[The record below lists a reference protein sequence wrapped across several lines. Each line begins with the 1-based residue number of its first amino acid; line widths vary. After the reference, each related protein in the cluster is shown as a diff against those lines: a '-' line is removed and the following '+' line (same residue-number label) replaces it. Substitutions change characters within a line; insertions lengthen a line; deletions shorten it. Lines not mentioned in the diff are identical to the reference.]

1 MIDDGKKTTET
12 MTAATNSTD
21 FGRVENDGTVL
32 VKMPDGSE
40 KQVGQWAAGDP
51 NDGLSFYIRK
61 FHEIENEISLTL
73 QRLREGKGNADTAF
87 KLIDRVKTNLENP
100 TFVGDLSILVSKIEE
115 LQVIAAVKK
124 AEFSAAKAIAKEKA
138 MEKRRHLVEEAEKLV
153 SSKQWKVTTK
163 RFKEIVEEWK
173 KLSHGAKSEE
183 QALWKRF
190 SSARSAFD
198 KTRRQYFSNLESTRK
213 EANKIKSEIVSQAKA
228 IAESKDWNETANKFR
243 NLMTKWKSAPILER
257 KEEQKLWKEF
267 KLAQDIFFAART
279 AAFSVLDAEHAKN
292 LEAKKLLLERA
303 EKILPITD
311 VKSARNALKPIQAE
325 WSKVG
330 HVSRKDKEKIES
342 RLKAVEEAIRNAEKN
357 ESNRTDP
364 AKSAR
369 AQSTMELLEVKLSK
383 TEKERDE
390 ALTKGDT
397 KKAETLALT
406 IESQKMLL
414 DATKNALAE
423 FTR

>member
-1 MIDDGKKTTET
+1 MTTST
-12 MTAATNSTD
+12 SSTD

-51 NDGLSFYIRK
+51 NDGLAFYIRK
-61 FHEIENEISLTL
+61 YHEIENELSLAL
-73 QRLREGKGNADTAF
+73 QRLKEGKGNADAVF
-87 KLIDRVKTNLENP
+87 KLIERVKTSLETPN
-100 TFVGDLSILVSKIEE
+100 FVGDLNILSSKIGE
-115 LQVIAAVKK
+115 LQVLAAVKK

-138 MEKRRHLVEEAEKLV
+138 MEKRKQLVEEAEKLIN
-153 SSKQWKVTTK
+153 SKQWKVTTQ

-173 KLSHGAKSEE
+173 KLPHGAKSEE

-190 SSARSAFD
+190 SAARSAFD
-198 KTRRQYFSNLESTRK
+198 KTRRQYFSTLESGRK
-213 EANKIKSEIVSQAKA
+213 EASKIKSEIVSQAKA
-228 IAESKDWNETANKFR
+228 IADSKEWNDTANKFR
-243 NLMTKWKSAPILER
+243 NLMAKWKSAPILER

-267 KLAQDIFFAART
+267 KLAQDVFFAART
-279 AAFSVLDAEHAKN
+279 AALSVLDEEHSKN
-292 LEAKKLLLERA
+292 LEAKKVLAEKA

-311 VKSARNALKPIQAE
+311 IKSARQALKPIQEE
-325 WSKVG
+325 WSKIG
-330 HVSRKDKEKIES
+330 HVSRKDKDKIES

-357 ESNRTDP
+357 ELNRTDP

-369 AQSTMELLEVKLSK
+369 AQSTMELIEAKLIK
-383 TEKERDE
+383 TEKERE
-390 ALTKGDT
+390 SAISSGDT
-397 KKAETLALT
+397 KKAEKLALT

-414 DATKNALAE
+414 EATKTALAD

>member
-1 MIDDGKKTTET
+1 MTTST
-12 MTAATNSTD
+12 SSTD

-51 NDGLSFYIRK
+51 NDGLAFYIRK
-61 FHEIENEISLTL
+61 YHEIENELSLAL
-73 QRLREGKGNADTAF
+73 QRLKEGKGNADAVF
-87 KLIDRVKTNLENP
+87 KLIDRVKTSLETPN
-100 TFVGDLSILVSKIEE
+100 FVGDLNILSSKIEE
-115 LQVIAAVKK
+115 LQVLAAVKK

-138 MEKRRHLVEEAEKLV
+138 MEKRKQLVEEAEKLIN
-153 SSKQWKVTTK
+153 SKQWKVTTQ

-173 KLSHGAKSEE
+173 KLPHGAKSEE

-190 SSARSAFD
+190 SAARSAFD
-198 KTRRQYFSNLESTRK
+198 KTRRQYFSTLESGRK
-213 EANKIKSEIVSQAKA
+213 EASKIKSEIVSQAKA
-228 IAESKDWNETANKFR
+228 IADSKEWNDTANKFR
-243 NLMTKWKSAPILER
+243 NLMAKWKSAPILER

-267 KLAQDIFFAART
+267 KLAQDVFFAART
-279 AAFSVLDAEHAKN
+279 AALSVLDEEHSKN
-292 LEAKKLLLERA
+292 LEAKKVLAEKA

-311 VKSARNALKPIQAE
+311 IKSARQALKPIQEE
-325 WSKVG
+325 WSKIG
-330 HVSRKDKEKIES
+330 HVSRKDKDKIEA

-357 ESNRTDP
+357 ELNRTDP

-369 AQSTMELLEVKLSK
+369 AQSTMELIEAKLIK
-383 TEKERDE
+383 TEKERE
-390 ALTKGDT
+390 SAISSGDT
-397 KKAETLALT
+397 KKAEKLALT

-414 DATKNALAE
+414 EATKTALAD

>member
-1 MIDDGKKTTET
+1 MTTST
-12 MTAATNSTD
+12 SSTD

-51 NDGLSFYIRK
+51 NDGLAFYIRK
-61 FHEIENEISLTL
+61 YHEIENELSLAL
-73 QRLREGKGNADTAF
+73 QRLKEGKGNADAVF
-87 KLIDRVKTNLENP
+87 KLIERVKTSLETPN
-100 TFVGDLSILVSKIEE
+100 FVGDISILSTKIEE
-115 LQVIAAVKK
+115 LQVLAAVKK

-138 MEKRRHLVEEAEKLV
+138 MEKRKQLVEEAEKLIN
-153 SSKQWKVTTK
+153 SKQWKVTTQ

-173 KLSHGAKSEE
+173 KLPHGAKSEE

-190 SSARSAFD
+190 SAARSAFD
-198 KTRRQYFSNLESTRK
+198 KTRRQYFSTLESGRK
-213 EANKIKSEIVSQAKA
+213 EASKIKSEIVSQAKA
-228 IAESKDWNETANKFR
+228 IADSKEWNDTANKFR
-243 NLMTKWKSAPILER
+243 NLMAKWKSAPILER

-267 KLAQDIFFAART
+267 KLAQDVFFAART
-279 AAFSVLDAEHAKN
+279 AALSVLDEEHSKN
-292 LEAKKLLLERA
+292 LEAKKVLAEKA

-311 VKSARNALKPIQAE
+311 IKSARQALKPIQEE
-325 WSKVG
+325 WSKIG
-330 HVSRKDKEKIES
+330 HVSRKDKDKIEA

-357 ESNRTDP
+357 ELNRTDP

-369 AQSTMELLEVKLSK
+369 AQSTMELIEAKLIK
-383 TEKERDE
+383 TEKERE
-390 ALTKGDT
+390 SALSSGDT
-397 KKAETLALT
+397 KKAEKLALT

-414 DATKNALAE
+414 EATKTALAD

>member
-1 MIDDGKKTTET
+1 MTTST
-12 MTAATNSTD
+12 SSTD

-51 NDGLSFYIRK
+51 NDGLAFYIRK
-61 FHEIENEISLTL
+61 YHEIENELSLAL
-73 QRLREGKGNADTAF
+73 QRLKEGKGNADAVF
-87 KLIDRVKTNLENP
+87 KLIERVKTSLETPN
-100 TFVGDLSILVSKIEE
+100 FVGDISILSTKIEE
-115 LQVIAAVKK
+115 LQVLAAVKK

-138 MEKRRHLVEEAEKLV
+138 MEKRKQLVEEAEKLV
-153 SSKQWKVTTK
+153 NSKQWKVTTQ

-173 KLSHGAKSEE
+173 KLPHGAKSEE

-190 SSARSAFD
+190 SAARSAFD
-198 KTRRQYFSNLESTRK
+198 KTRRQYFSTLESGRK
-213 EANKIKSEIVSQAKA
+213 EASKIKSEIVTQAKA
-228 IAESKDWNETANKFR
+228 IADSKDWNDTANKFR
-243 NLMTKWKSAPILER
+243 NLMAKWKSAPILER

-267 KLAQDIFFAART
+267 KLAQDVFFAART
-279 AAFSVLDAEHAKN
+279 AALSVLDEEHSKN
-292 LEAKKLLLERA
+292 LEAKKVLAEKA

-311 VKSARNALKPIQAE
+311 IKSARQALKPIQEE
-325 WSKVG
+325 WSKIG
-330 HVSRKDKEKIES
+330 HVSRKDKDKIEA

-357 ESNRTDP
+357 ELNRTDP

-369 AQSTMELLEVKLSK
+369 AQSTMELIEAKLIK
-383 TEKERDE
+383 TEKERE
-390 ALTKGDT
+390 SALSSGDT
-397 KKAETLALT
+397 KKAEKLALT

-414 DATKNALAE
+414 EATKTALAD